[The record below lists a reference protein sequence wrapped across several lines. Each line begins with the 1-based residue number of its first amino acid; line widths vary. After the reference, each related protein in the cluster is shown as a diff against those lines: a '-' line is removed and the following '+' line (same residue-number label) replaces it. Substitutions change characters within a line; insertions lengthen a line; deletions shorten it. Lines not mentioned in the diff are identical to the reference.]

1 MPDVEPDSIAPAEP
15 SAREQFA
22 RAPLVPVAL
31 AMTAGCLIDRYWDFP
46 AESAFLTA
54 AVGLLA
60 WVWFRHR
67 EHSIGWYGLLLT
79 WAGLTAAY
87 HHNCIH
93 FQKPDD
99 ISHAVADPPG
109 LAKIRG
115 FLVEEPILHR
125 IDRSDPFIPVWKSDR
140 GTVLIEV
147 RQINTANG
155 WQSISGRVKITVDRA
170 IDPKLPFSLDDLFI
184 GDEVEATG
192 FLYRPEGPS
201 NPGEWDAVLAAR
213 DRRISAELRI
223 GKTSDAI
230 VRIERNQS
238 VSINGTLAAI
248 RARAARIIDTL
259 LAEREAGLARALL
272 LGDGTAMERGEW
284 DEYMRTG
291 VVHVLAISGQHL
303 VVLAGFVWFIV
314 RLFGMPR
321 RPAAWFVIGLV
332 VGYAAVTGL
341 RPSAVRAA
349 VMVAVACL
357 GAIRRRPLNVANAF
371 ALAWILIVLLNP
383 VDLVNAGNVLSFLSV
398 FVLIWG
404 ATQWLAPRPRTATE
418 RLISEFRPEW
428 QKALLYLG
436 RVILLLYA
444 VNAILFL
451 ANTPLIASRQNLVSP
466 VGLLIGPP
474 LVILTGIAL
483 VTGFGMLMVGTFHP
497 VFAAPLAWI
506 TKCSLST
513 CGWIVSQADKIPLGV
528 IYVPAPPHWWLIGFY
543 AGLACLV
550 FAESR
555 QWRMRWLAGLFGW
568 ILIPLILMSIPRSSD
583 ELRITFLS
591 VGHGGCTVLELPDGR
606 VLVYDAG
613 TMIGP
618 DAVRRSMAPYLWHRG
633 IRRIDE
639 LFISHADLDHYNGV
653 PELLRRFPVG
663 RVTLTPSF
671 ADKSTPEVA
680 GTLAAIQREGIT
692 PRIAVAGDR
701 YHADE
706 ITIDVLHPPP
716 QGPPGIENER
726 SLVLLVTHA
735 RHSILLTGDLEK
747 QGTARVMTLPT
758 SEIDV
763 LMAPHHGSRAA
774 LSTGFLAWAKP
785 KFVAV
790 NRGNRAGSVIHSG
803 DAGASV
809 PVWDTALMGAITIR
823 SHRTGLTAETFRT
836 NDRVVIRRGSQ

>member
-1 MPDVEPDSIAPAEP
+1 VPDPEPESIAPAEP

-46 AESAFLTA
+46 AEYAFLAA
-54 AVGLLA
+54 AVGLFA
-60 WVWFRHR
+60 WVWFRNR
-67 EHSIGWYGLLLT
+67 EQSFGWYGLLLT
-79 WAGLTAAY
+79 WAALTAAY

-93 FQKPDD
+93 FHKPDD

-147 RQINTANG
+147 RQITTANG
-155 WQSISGRVKITVDRA
+155 WHTISGRVKITVDRA

-192 FLYRPEGPS
+192 FLYRPAGPS

-213 DRRISAELRI
+213 DRRISAEMRI
-223 GKTSDAI
+223 GKTSDAV

-259 LAEREAGLARALL
+259 LDEREAGLARALL

-303 VVLAGFVWFIV
+303 VVLAGFVWLLV

-349 VMVAVACL
+349 VMVAVVCL
-357 GAIRRRPLNVANAF
+357 GIIRRRPLNVANAL

-383 VDLVNAGNVLSFLSV
+383 VDLVNTGNVLSFLSV

-404 ATQWLAPRPRTATE
+404 ATQWLASRPRSATE
-418 RLISEFRPEW
+418 RLIHEFRPEW
-428 QKALLYLG
+428 QKALLYLI

-451 ANTPLIASRQNLVSP
+451 ANAPLIASRQNLVSP

-474 LVILTGIAL
+474 LVILTMIAL
-483 VTGFGMLMVGTFHP
+483 IMGFLMLLVGTLHP
-497 VFAAPLAWI
+497 YLAVPFAWI
-506 TKCSLST
+506 TKCALSA
-513 CGWIVSQADKIPLGV
+513 CGWIVSQADQIPHGV
-528 IYVPAPPHWWLIGFY
+528 IYIPAPPHWWLIGFY
-543 AGLACLV
+543 AGMACLV
-550 FAESR
+550 FSESR
-555 QWRMRWLAGLFGW
+555 PWRMRWLAMLFGW
-568 ILIPLILMSIPRSSD
+568 SLVPIVFLSLPTKSD
-583 ELRITFLS
+583 ELRVTFLS

-606 VLVYDAG
+606 VIVYDAG

-653 PELLRRFPVG
+653 NEMLRRFAVG

-692 PRIAVAGDR
+692 PRVAVAGDR
-701 YHADE
+701 FESGDV
-706 ITIDVLHPPP
+706 TIDVLHPPP

-726 SLVLLVTHA
+726 SLVLLVSHA
-735 RHSILLTGDLEK
+735 GHSILLTGDLEK
-747 QGTARVMTLPT
+747 QGTSRVITLPT

-774 LSTGFLAWAKP
+774 LSAGFQAWSKP

-790 NRGNRAGSVIHSG
+790 NRGNRAGSAIRPG
-803 DAGASV
+803 DAGANV
-809 PVWDTALMGAITIR
+809 PVWDTATMGAITIR
-823 SHRTGLTAETFRT
+823 SHRSGLTAEAFRT